1 MGILRAP
8 LLLNEP
14 SAQVIKGSLKIKSGS
29 YLSRTFG
36 TGSDADV
43 WTFSCWIKRATL
55 GTTQY
60 IFRTPSVDEGFYFS
74 TSNKI
79 DIYRYSGSFTYF
91 GSSPSVLRDCAG
103 WQHIVYAHDSNA
115 ASGDRL
121 RLYINGV
128 LQKLTS
134 LTDIGSGSNYSLN
147 SAVAHRIGEIDGYM
161 SQCYF
166 VDGLSLGPGYFGFS
180 DPLTG
185 TWRPQKFKAEGTT
198 VNDGRV
204 FSSTGTF
211 SNWDDDG
218 TYPKTELFDGTLYT
232 GGTPNGAS
240 SDSSSEATFDFGNQ
254 RIKGF
259 QNLKI
264 NIFLSSNQ
272 VGAKDV
278 VSVNGID
285 ITNECHKAGN
295 NVWVTVDL
303 GSKFKS
309 LQSFRIANNNIY
321 VGGFIIDGVV
331 VKDSTTE
338 NLSFGTN
345 GFYLPMENQDDFEK
359 DKSGNANDFT
369 KNSFSGTSIDPDIVK
384 DSPSGAVTGGRAQTG
399 ITTTGSAPANY
410 ATLNPLNV
418 VHGTLSEGNLEAQSD
433 TSGQYSLIPST
444 LLINK
449 TGKFYWEAKFN
460 IGSSDAK
467 YATIGICSESRRM
480 ITNQGLTAANNV
492 GDYAIKGWDGGF
504 YTMTNQSVTY
514 NNGSNHSNTL
524 NNNDVVSLAFNAD
537 NGKLWFG
544 VNGTYLTNAAGVGNP
559 SLDLNPDLTAPT
571 DIGHYPA
578 FGAYNSGGNS
588 SELHVNFGQKPFKYA
603 PPQGF
608 LPLNSATVRPNTVI
622 SRPDQYVGVTTYAGN
637 TSSVVVKDLS
647 FKPDLVWVKGFTD
660 ADRHGLYDTV
670 RGVTKRLQSPYTNT
684 EDTQNGVTSFNDNG
698 FSIGNYGDSNGNAR
712 GYVAWAWKA
721 GGDKNTF
728 NVDDVGYATAAAAGL
743 DGGSI
748 TPSGASVGTKQGFSI
763 LKWTGTSAN
772 GTLSHGLTKSPEFV
786 IVKKLTGT
794 GNWYCYHSG
803 LTDATKYIWLNSTNA
818 EGTQTAAWNST
829 APTSSVLHLGAEGE
843 MNANSNSSIAYLW
856 HSVPGLQKFGTY
868 GGLGGTANGS
878 FVELGFRPAIVW
890 VKDIG
895 NGNSNS
901 HWCIFDSRRPG
912 FNTNPAQNRL
922 HADADSQQDPD
933 RVDEGNGIV
942 IESNGFRVRSNNW
955 YETNLS
961 GATYIY
967 CAWAEAPASNLF
979 GGQSN
984 AR

>member
-74 TSNKI
+74 TSDKI

-91 GSSPSVLRDCAG
+91 GTSPSVLRDCAG

-180 DPLTG
+180 DPFTG

-232 GGTPNGAS
+232 GSTPNGAS

-278 VSVNGID
+278 VSVNGVD

-345 GFYLPMENQDDFEK
+345 GFYLPMDNQDDFEK

-369 KNSFSGTSIDPDIVK
+369 KNSFSGTSIDPDVVK

-399 ITTTGSAPANY
+399 ITTTSSAPSNY
-410 ATLNPLNV
+410 ATLNPLSN

-444 LLINK
+444 ILINK

-460 IGSSDAK
+460 TGSTDDARF
-467 YATIGICSESRRM
+467 ATIGICSESRKM
-480 ITNQGLTAANNV
+480 TTNQGLTAANDV
-492 GDYAIKGWDGGF
+492 GDYAIKGWNGGF

-544 VNGTYLTNAAGVGNP
+544 LNGTYLTNAAGVGNP

-578 FGAYNSGGNS
+578 FGAYNSGGQS

-608 LPLNSATVRPNTVI
+608 LPLNSANVRPNKVI
-622 SRPDQYVGVTTYAGN
+622 PRPDQYVGVTTYAGN

-647 FKPDLVWVKGFTD
+647 FKPDLVWIKGYTD
-660 ADRHGLYDTV
+660 ADRHGWYDSV
-670 RGVTKRLQSPYTNT
+670 RGVQKRLQTAHALDQ
-684 EDTQNGVTSFNDNG
+684 DTQNGVMSFDDRG
-698 FSIGNYGDSNGNAR
+698 FSVGNYSETNGNGR

-743 DGGSI
+743 TGGSYSL
-748 TPSGASVGTKQGFSI
+748 TGASVGTKQGFSI
-763 LKWTGTSAN
+763 VQWTHSSGTAGTINHGLLEAPTFIIYKSSAN
-772 GTLSHGLTKSPEFV
+772 DTRWTVGHSSLGWTRGLV
-786 IVKKLTGT
+786 L
-794 GNWYCYHSG
+794 
-803 LTDATKYIWLNSTNA
+803 DTNGA
-818 EGTQTAAWNST
+818 QLAADPAYWNST
-829 APTSSVLHLGAEGE
+829 APTSSVF
-843 MNANSNSSIAYLW
+843 SIGDTGQIGNGNTLAYLW
-856 HSVPGLQKFGTY
+856 HDVPGLQKFGPY
-868 GGLGGTANGS
+868 EGNGNVDGPY
-878 FVELGFRPAIVW
+878 VELGFKPAVLILKNIDDAENWYIYDTVRMKKNPAFESLQASSDGAQENGSTNTR
-890 VKDIG
+890 VDILSSG
-895 NGNSNS
+895 FKLRQSNGPNNSNS
-901 HWCIFDSRRPG
+901 
-912 FNTNPAQNRL
+912 
-922 HADADSQQDPD
+922 
-933 RVDEGNGIV
+933 
-942 IESNGFRVRSNNW
+942 
-955 YETNLS
+955 
-961 GATYIY
+961 YIY
-967 CAWAEAPASNLF
+967 MAWAEAPASNLF